1 MGYTGHMHSS
11 AHEQLQAQ
19 EQRLPLPARIP
30 THIPTAA
37 SMRRLIYMWERLD
50 RQRRK
55 RALACVLTRAQVE
68 DLIRA
73 RIALAAVAARVRAQ
87 ATVVVR

>member
-1 MGYTGHMHSS
+1 
-11 AHEQLQAQ
+11 
-19 EQRLPLPARIP
+19 
-30 THIPTAA
+30 
-37 SMRRLIYMWERLD
+37 MRRLIYMWERLD